1 MKHAIRIV
9 LCCAL
14 FAGCLEDEKN
24 PLAGLVED
32 VGLVPSP
39 DQLHGTWYVAEDQLA
54 TAAETLDGL
63 EGVKAIETTFRAN
76 NTFTLS
82 ITMLGVTV
90 SQEGTWSLE
99 GSTLTRVVDE
109 DRGEFTIVI
118 LDDTLTMTD
127 AGGAVIIY
135 SRLSLIH
142 I

>member
-1 MKHAIRIV
+1 MLRRR
-9 LCCAL
+9 
-14 FAGCLEDEKN
+14 KN

-32 VGLVPSP
+32 VGLAPSP
-39 DQLHGTWYVAEDQLA
+39 DELHGTWYVAEDQLA
-54 TAAETLDGL
+54 TAVETLDGL

-99 GSTLTRVVDE
+99 
-109 DRGEFTIVI
+109 
-118 LDDTLTMTD
+118 
-127 AGGAVIIY
+127 
-135 SRLSLIH
+135 LSLIH

>member
-1 MKHAIRIV
+1 MQSV
-9 LCCAL
+9 LSCAVR
-14 FAGCLEDEKN
+14 CLPDAKKT

-32 VGLVPSP
+32 VGLVPNP

-54 TAAETLDGL
+54 TAAETLDGQ

-99 GSTLTRVVDE
+99 GSTLTQVVDE
-109 DRGEFTIVI
+109 DRSDFTIVI
-118 LDDTLTMTD
+118 IDDTLTMTD
-127 AGGAVIIY
+127 ADGAVIIY
-135 SRLSLIH
+135 SRKA
-142 I
+142 

>member
-14 FAGCLEDEKN
+14 FAGCLEDENN

-63 EGVKAIETTFRAN
+63 EGVEAIETRFRAN

-82 ITMLGVTV
+82 ITSRRYGI
-90 SQEGTWSLE
+90 
-99 GSTLTRVVDE
+99 TRRHVVF
-109 DRGEFTIVI
+109 RGLNV
-118 LDDTLTMTD
+118 DT
-127 AGGAVIIY
+127 G
-135 SRLSLIH
+135 R
-142 I
+142 